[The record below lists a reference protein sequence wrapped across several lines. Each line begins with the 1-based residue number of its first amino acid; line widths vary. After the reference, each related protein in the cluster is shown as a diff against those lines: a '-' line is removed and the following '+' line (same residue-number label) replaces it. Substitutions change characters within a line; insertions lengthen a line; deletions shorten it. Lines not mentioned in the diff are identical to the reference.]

1 MNEIKYFVTC
11 IKELLQKYLAIWC
24 KMVLNASIIVH
35 KVTYTILLLKSIKT
49 MGLNFVY
56 LTDCPQYTSIY
67 FCKLN
72 KTFFLKQNI
81 DTLWTICSCSSRFAI
96 TVFFQYLSAYNK
108 HVFIIAYNISY
119 IMNVKKCLEWAE
131 IRWQQIDR
139 GNYRA
144 TILRYQWKDVTL
156 CCGHLASGFRSLV
169 FALSIR
175 HYRIFVFIQ
184 GYYFIYQT
192 AY

>member
-35 KVTYTILLLKSIKT
+35 KVTYTILLLKSVKQWGLTSFISQTVHNTHQFISVNWIKH
-49 MGLNFVY
+49 
-56 LTDCPQYTSIY
+56 
-67 FCKLN
+67 
-72 KTFFLKQNI
+72 FFKQNI

-119 IMNVKKCLEWAE
+119 IMNVKKCLEWAK

-175 HYRIFVFIQ
+175 HHRIFVFIQ